1 MLAGSSHALRQGHR
15 AYQEDRVVSDT
26 RGDWDA
32 LFVLD
37 GHGGSAAVD
46 YVAEHLCPRL
56 LAAVAT
62 AGPLEATAGPLEAT
76 AGPLEAASLLI
87 TGVFSELDQSMTQ
100 LATCCG
106 TTVAGVL
113 RGPHGAFLINLGDS
127 LISLHD
133 GVSREVLWTSRPH
146 RPDDPD
152 EKTRIEAAGGF
163 LTSFIPGGIRRVNGV
178 MGVTRAL
185 GDFLM
190 DLKTGSPNSPLSCVP
205 EITFRPGP
213 LPCVVLVTDGVADLF
228 ASTAEVAAFLGSA
241 LLAATPSSDPASA
254 ILAACETHAPEAIN
268 IDNATVCVLMPTA

>member
-1 MLAGSSHALRQGHR
+1 MLKGVSHALRQGHR
-15 AYQEDRVVSDT
+15 PHQEDRVVSDT

-46 YVAEHLCPRL
+46 YVAEHLCPCL
-56 LAAVAT
+56 LAAVAAT
-62 AGPLEATAGPLEAT
+62 GAPEAVSAD
-76 AGPLEAASLLI
+76 LI
-87 TGVFSELDQSMTQ
+87 TGVFAELDQSMTQ

-113 RGPHGAFLINLGDS
+113 RGPYGAFLINLGDS

-133 GVSREVLWTSRPH
+133 CVSREVLWTSRPH

-152 EKTRIEAAGGF
+152 EKARIEAAGGI
-163 LTSFIPGGIRRVNGV
+163 LTSFIPGGIVRVNGV
-178 MGVTRAL
+178 MGVSRAL

-190 DLKTGSPNSPLSCVP
+190 DLKSGSPNSPLSSVP

-213 LPCVVLVTDGVADLF
+213 LPWVVLVTDGVTDLF
-228 ASTAEVAAFLGSA
+228 ATTAETAAFLGSA

-268 IDNATVCVLMPTA
+268 IDNATVCVLTPPA